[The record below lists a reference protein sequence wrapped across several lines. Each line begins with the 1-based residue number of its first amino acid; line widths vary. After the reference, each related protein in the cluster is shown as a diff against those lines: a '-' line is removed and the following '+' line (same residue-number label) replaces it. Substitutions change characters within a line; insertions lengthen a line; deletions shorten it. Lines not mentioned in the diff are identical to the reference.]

1 MKASRQGNSAP
12 CAPPPDNR
20 PTLRFVFINRFYWPE
35 EPATAQLLTD
45 LAQALAAESHDVT
58 VVTSRPGAGSPRRE
72 THNRVQIVRVR
83 STRWARH
90 GLLGKAFDFA
100 SFYLGALLALARTA
114 RRGDIVVALTDPPLI
129 GIGAWLV
136 ARVRGAKLVHW
147 VQDIYPEIAI
157 ELTGHAWLRVL
168 APVRNLAWRRAEA
181 CVTLGDDM
189 AGLIR
194 ATGVKAHQLTVVPNW
209 APSGLTAQ
217 PASAADALRQE
228 WGLAGK
234 FVVLYSGN
242 LGRVHDL
249 EPLLD
254 VAEHLRAHAHI
265 VLVFVGSGA
274 QLPGLVAAASGRGL
288 TNIQFRPPQ
297 PRASLATSLALGDVH
312 LVTLRP
318 GCERSVFPSKLYGIA
333 AVGRPVFFVGPADCE
348 LARLVR
354 EQAFGR
360 TFTRDG
366 SRDLAHALGA
376 LAIAPVE
383 REKLGQAA
391 ERFAARSG
399 NAANAARR
407 WINLA
412 GALDGA

>member
-1 MKASRQGNSAP
+1 MKALPRPSCAP
-12 CAPPPDNR
+12 FAPPPANL
-20 PTLRFVFINRFYWPE
+20 PIVRFVFINRFYWPE

-45 LAQALAAESHDVT
+45 LTQALAALGHEVA
-58 VVTSRPGAGSPRRE
+58 VVTSRPGASSPRHE
-72 THNRVQIVRVR
+72 THAGVQIVRVR
-83 STRWARH
+83 STRWARR
-90 GLLGKAFDFA
+90 GLPGKAIDFA
-100 SFYLGALLALARTA
+100 SFYCGALLAIAHNS

-136 ARVRGAKLVHW
+136 ARLRGAKLVHW
-147 VQDIYPEIAI
+147 VQDIYPEIAVA
-157 ELTGHAWLRVL
+157 LTGQSWLGVV

-181 CVTLGDDM
+181 CVTLGTDM
-189 AGLIR
+189 AGLIS
-194 ATGVKAHQLTVVPNW
+194 AAGVKPHQLTVIPNW
-209 APSGLTAQ
+209 APSGLTIQTA
-217 PASAADALRQE
+217 AAADSLRAD

-254 VAEHLRAHAHI
+254 VADHLRAHAHI
-265 VLVFVGSGA
+265 VLLFVGSGA
-274 QLPGLVAAASGRGL
+274 QLPQLKAAAAQRGL
-288 TNIQFRPPQ
+288 NNIRFHPPQ
-297 PRASLATSLALGDVH
+297 PRARLATSLALGDVH

-318 GCERSVFPSKLYGIA
+318 GCERSVFPSKLYGIC

-354 EQAFGR
+354 DGGIGR
-360 TFTRDG
+360 TFTRG
-366 SRDLAHALGA
+366 ASRDLALAISA

-383 REKLGQAA
+383 REQLARAA
-391 ERFAARSG
+391 AAFAARSG
-399 NAANAARR
+399 NAATAAQR

-412 GALDGA
+412 AALDGA

>member
-1 MKASRQGNSAP
+1 MKASPPPNSAR
-12 CAPPPDNR
+12 CATPPANR
-20 PTLRFVFINRFYWPE
+20 SPVRFVFINRFYWPE

-45 LAQALAAESHDVT
+45 LTQALAAAGHEVS
-58 VVTSRPGAGSPRRE
+58 VVTSRPEAGSPRRE
-72 THNRVQIVRVR
+72 THASVQIIRVR
-83 STRWARH
+83 GTRWSRR
-90 GLLGKAFDFA
+90 GLLGKAVDFA
-100 SFYLGALLALARTA
+100 SFYFGALLALVRTA

-129 GIGAWLV
+129 GIGTWPV
-136 ARVRGAKLVHW
+136 ARLRGAKLVHW
-147 VQDIYPEIAI
+147 VQDIYPEIAV
-157 ELTGHAWLRVL
+157 ELTGHAWLGVISPL
-168 APVRNLAWRRAEA
+168 RNLAWRRAEA
-181 CVTLGDDM
+181 CVTLGTDM

-194 ATGVKAHQLTVVPNW
+194 AAGVKAHQLTVIPNW

-217 PASAADALRQE
+217 PVSSADSLRRA
-228 WGLAGK
+228 WGLEGK

-254 VAEHLRAHAHI
+254 VADHLRAHAHI
-265 VLVFVGSGA
+265 VQLFVGSGA
-274 QLPGLVAAASGRGL
+274 QLPGLKAAAVQRGL

-297 PRASLATSLALGDVH
+297 PRAALATSLALGDVH

-333 AVGRPVFFVGPADCE
+333 AVGRPVFFIGPADCE

-354 EQAFGR
+354 KEAFGR
-360 TFTRDG
+360 TFTRDA
-366 SRDLAHALGA
+366 SLELAQSLGA

-383 REKLGQAA
+383 REQLGQAA

-399 NAANAARR
+399 NAAAAAQH

-412 GALDGA
+412 AALDGA

>member
-1 MKASRQGNSAP
+1 M
-12 CAPPPDNR
+12 
-20 PTLRFVFINRFYWPE
+20 RFVFINRFYWPE

-45 LAQALAAESHDVT
+45 LTQALAAEGHDVA
-58 VVTSRPGAGSPRRE
+58 VVTSRPSGNSPRRE
-72 THNRVQIVRVR
+72 VHQKVGVVRVG

-90 GLLGKAFDFA
+90 GLAGKAIDFA
-100 SFYLGALLALARTA
+100 SFYFAALLALGRTA
-114 RRGDIVVALTDPPLI
+114 RRGDIVVVLTDPPLI

-136 ARVRGAKLVHW
+136 ARLRGAKLVHW
-147 VQDIYPEIAI
+147 VQDIYPEIAV
-157 ELTGHAWLRVL
+157 ELTGHAWLGVISPL
-168 APVRNLAWRRAEA
+168 RNLAWRRAEA
-181 CVTLGDDM
+181 CVTLGTDM

-194 ATGVKAHQLTVVPNW
+194 AAGVKSHQLTVVPNW

-217 PASAADALRQE
+217 PASAADSLRAE

-254 VAEHLRAHAHI
+254 VAEHLRTHAHI
-265 VLVFVGSGA
+265 VLLFVGSGA
-274 QLPGLVAAASGRGL
+274 QLPGLVAAANGRGL

-297 PRASLATSLALGDVH
+297 PRAVLATSLALGDVH

-318 GCERSVFPSKLYGIA
+318 GCEHSVFPSKLYGIA
-333 AVGRPVFFVGPADCE
+333 AVGRPVFFIGPANCE

-366 SRDLAHALGA
+366 SRELAHALSA
-376 LAIAPVE
+376 LAIAPAE

-399 NAANAARR
+399 NAATAARR